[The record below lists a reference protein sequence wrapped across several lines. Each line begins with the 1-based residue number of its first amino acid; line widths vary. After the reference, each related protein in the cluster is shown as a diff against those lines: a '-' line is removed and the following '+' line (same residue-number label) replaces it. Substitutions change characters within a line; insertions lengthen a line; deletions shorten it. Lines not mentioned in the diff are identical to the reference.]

1 MAATDLSVI
10 IVSYNTQDLLR
21 RTLEE
26 LRLATVGINAQVI
39 VVDNAS
45 RDASAEMVQ
54 QDFPEVELI
63 ANRENIG
70 FGRANN
76 QAMHYALGRYV
87 LLLNPDAF
95 VPPDGLRKTVAYMDR
110 NPGCGILGV
119 RLEDSDGTPLPG
131 PRNFLKPWPM
141 FVNRLGLQGVFPG
154 TRLVDDPARGLD
166 VTQGCDWVTGC
177 FYLVRRRLVDEIGLF
192 DPRYFLYCE
201 EVDHCLAARKAGW
214 DVVYFAEVTV
224 VHLGGESARTCG
236 ELTPYKQIESY
247 QMESELLYFQKN
259 HGTGTLLL
267 HLVLVTLADGVDML
281 KQLVRSRPGRSLKGL
296 LRHVGMQWS
305 LFRRTN
311 YGVKPTR

>member
-10 IVSYNTQDLLR
+10 VVSYNTESLLR

-26 LRLATVGINAQVI
+26 LRLATVGLNAQVI

-45 RDASAEMVQ
+45 PDASAAMVREE
-54 QDFPEVELI
+54 FPEVELI
-63 ANRENIG
+63 ANRENVG

-76 QAMHYALGRYV
+76 QAMHYAQGRYV

-95 VPPDGLRKTVAYMDR
+95 VPADGLRKALAYMDR
-110 NPGCGILGV
+110 NPGCGILGS

-131 PRNFLKPWPM
+131 PRNFLRPWPL
-141 FVNRLGLQGVFPG
+141 FVNRLGLQRLFPN
-154 TRLVDDPARGLD
+154 TRLVDDPQRALD
-166 VTQGCDWVTGC
+166 LTQTCDWVTGC

-224 VHLGGESARTCG
+224 IHLGGESARTCG
-236 ELTPYKQIESY
+236 ELTPYKQIEAS

-259 HGTGTLLL
+259 HGMGTVLL
-267 HLVLVTLADGVDML
+267 HLALVTLADGVDML
-281 KQLVRSRPGRSLKGL
+281 KQIIRSRPGRSLGGL

-305 LFRRTN
+305 LFRRTH
-311 YGVKPTR
+311 YGMKPTR